1 MFFSKRNVWK
11 TYLSPEA
18 GAIFKGKTNGA
29 PPLCPQAT
37 KVSALRRMSSTL
49 QQNGIGPFRG
59 RVLKETLSASWGFR
73 YLRRKR
79 QQRFWIRGRKVTKSF
94 QQSSCILGV
103 APYGSKNTVGRGCH
117 LETWWG
123 AWGCWKCIQG
133 PESVEVT
140 SLTRVKAPPVAV
152 GSKGRRTQALP
163 FGDGKTTSCWLFW
176 RRVLLGEGG
185 ANSSKCGRW
194 SAWFRFNLTWKN

>member
-1 MFFSKRNVWK
+1 M
-11 TYLSPEA
+11 E
-18 GAIFKGKTNGA
+18 
-29 PPLCPQAT
+29 PLLGPQAT

-59 RVLKETLSASWGFR
+59 RVLKGTLSASWGFR

-79 QQRFWIRGRKVTKSF
+79 QQRFWIHGRKITRSL

-103 APYGSKNTVGRGCH
+103 APYGSKNAVGRGCH

-123 AWGCWKCIQG
+123 AWGCWKYIQG

-140 SLTRVKAPPVAV
+140 SLTRVN
-152 GSKGRRTQALP
+152 S
-163 FGDGKTTSCWLFW
+163 TTSGSRQQGPQNTGSSIWWWKDHQCCWLFW

-185 ANSSKCGRW
+185 ANSSKCGTW
-194 SAWFRFNLTWKN
+194 SAWFRCNLTWKN